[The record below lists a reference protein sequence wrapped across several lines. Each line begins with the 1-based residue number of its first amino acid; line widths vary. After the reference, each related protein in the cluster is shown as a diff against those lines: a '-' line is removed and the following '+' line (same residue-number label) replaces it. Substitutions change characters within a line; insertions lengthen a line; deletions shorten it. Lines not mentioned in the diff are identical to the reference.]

1 MGHGEDA
8 LQGRLP
14 RLEGKIRRDGEAM
27 NNIQT
32 KHKQRNVGLD
42 LIKILA
48 CLGVVAAHTIYPSKG
63 CVNRIVTLLAVT
75 SIPLFFTVNG
85 YLMLR
90 KEELNYKYMLKKI
103 LRILL
108 VCFSWEFLHAVA
120 YLIYY
125 KRFRNFVISFVMD
138 FFQQGLF
145 FHFWY
150 MGALILV
157 YLAMP
162 LLHKLLKKA
171 PDIYVVVF
179 TALIIICAGIDLSAM
194 IVKQQFILEVPQNLR
209 CWTWLLYAMAGG
221 YAAMEGKAVR
231 RFDSLNGYV
240 KLFLTGLMLIFISV
254 WQFWFGTKVFGSVV
268 IEAFYGSL
276 AALLA
281 TMSVFLLC
289 RNVHFSKKSAGWITY
304 CSGLIMGIYI
314 MHPFILAVLNK
325 YIPAFTQ
332 SGMTI
337 NLLFWIGTVVISA
350 IGSAIVQ
357 KIPGLRQLLRL

>member
-1 MGHGEDA
+1 
-8 LQGRLP
+8 
-14 RLEGKIRRDGEAM
+14 
-27 NNIQT
+27 
-32 KHKQRNVGLD
+32 
-42 LIKILA
+42 
-48 CLGVVAAHTIYPSKG
+48 
-63 CVNRIVTLLAVT
+63 
-75 SIPLFFTVNG
+75 
-85 YLMLR
+85 
-90 KEELNYKYMLKKI
+90 
-103 LRILL
+103 
-108 VCFSWEFLHAVA
+108 
-120 YLIYY
+120 
-125 KRFRNFVISFVMD
+125 
-138 FFQQGLF
+138 
-145 FHFWY
+145 
-150 MGALILV
+150 
-157 YLAMP
+157 
-162 LLHKLLKKA
+162 
-171 PDIYVVVF
+171 
-179 TALIIICAGIDLSAM
+179 
-194 IVKQQFILEVPQNLR
+194 
-209 CWTWLLYAMAGG
+209 
-221 YAAMEGKAVR
+221 MEGKAVR